1 MLHQKLGFSCLQF
14 SVVSCKFS
22 CFSAVTNLKPR
33 SNKTC
38 VSAAQTG
45 KGVGTYRAWGPQPQG
60 SSQLFSKRK
69 TFILKENGSLFPV
82 SVALFSFIRARR
94 GPLSVVK
101 SDTSTQIMGD
111 C

>member
-1 MLHQKLGFSCLQF
+1 M
-14 SVVSCKFS
+14 VSCNFS

-45 KGVGTYRAWGPQPQG
+45 KGPQPQG

-69 TFILKENGSLFPV
+69 TFILKENGFLFPV
-82 SVALFSFIRARR
+82 SVALFSFIRAQR

-101 SDTSTQIMGD
+101 SDTSTQTMGD